1 MNASERS
8 VYKQKAIQMRKEG
21 TSITV
26 ISQRC
31 GVAKS
36 TLSGWF
42 KDIQLTDTQ
51 KEKLLLN
58 SSDALRKARLKA
70 SVWHNNQKRLR
81 ILDAEKHAAKINK
94 SIPRNSDEIL
104 ELALAMLYFGEGS
117 KKGTTSMGAADPLM
131 LSFFLASIERVYH
144 LDRNNFRYDL
154 HLRYDQDELQLKEI
168 WSKQLCVSIDKF
180 KYVSRDKRSIGKP
193 TRNGYPGVCQIFIGD
208 ISIRRRL
215 ISLYNIYCSE
225 VVSGT

>member
-1 MNASERS
+1 MH
-8 VYKQKAIQMRKEG
+8 
-21 TSITV
+21 
-26 ISQRC
+26 
-31 GVAKS
+31 
-36 TLSGWF
+36 LSGPYINRKLYKCAKRVHQLLLYR
-42 KDIQLTDTQ
+42 KDVVSLNRHYRAGLRIYNLLTL
-51 KEKLLLN
+51 KKKNLLLN

-70 SVWHNNQKRLR
+70 SVWHNNQKRTSYPRCRKTCKQKL
-81 ILDAEKHAAKINK
+81 IK